1 MPTRTVPAET
11 DGSYTPATSRW
22 LITGQRGVRR
32 MCVFL
37 PALPAIF
44 PVVGRQDTDAGTLSG
59 GGSVGGGQV
68 DLRMPPVSST
78 P

>member
-1 MPTRTVPAET
+1 
-11 DGSYTPATSRW
+11 
-22 LITGQRGVRR
+22 

-37 PALPAIF
+37 SALPAIF
-44 PVVGRQDTDAGTLSG
+44 PVDGCRDTDAGTLSG

-68 DLRMPPVSST
+68 DMRMPPLSST